1 MKLEKVIQQI
11 DAIRYFYKKGLHAV
25 LKGDRKKI
33 RCKYS
38 KNTRGIIGSL
48 YLDEALKPLYPNSFR
63 WDYGI
68 GWKQDSKKEYVVWV
82 EVHPATPGEVKTILE
97 KGKFLTHWLQNEG
110 KALSSLSYSPYIW
123 IASGTVSLLRN
134 SPEARSLAQAGVRF
148 PHKILYLD
156 ELEREPFQSK

>member
-11 DAIRYFYKKGLHAV
+11 DAIRNFYKKGLHAV

-38 KNTRGIIGSL
+38 KNTRRIIGSL
-48 YLDEALKPLYPNSFR
+48 YLDEVLKPLYPNSFR

-110 KALSSLSYSPYIW
+110 KALSSLAIRL
-123 IASGTVSLLRN
+123 ISGLLPVQFLFLRN